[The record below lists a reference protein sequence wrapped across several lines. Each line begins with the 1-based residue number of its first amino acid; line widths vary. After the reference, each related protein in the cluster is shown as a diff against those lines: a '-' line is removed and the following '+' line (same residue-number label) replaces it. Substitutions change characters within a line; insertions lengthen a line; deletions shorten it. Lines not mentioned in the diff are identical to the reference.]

1 MDLQFPVYIPSKS
14 RAEIATT
21 PRFLDSIGVPY
32 RLVIEEQ
39 QFAEYNKFF
48 PAEKLIIL
56 DPIYKKT
63 FDPLMELQ
71 EGQSTGSGPARNFL
85 THGRYP

>member
-1 MDLQFPVYIPSKS
+1 MDLQFPIYIPSKS

-63 FDPLMELQ
+63 LISLDYGRQ
-71 EGQSTGSGPARNFL
+71 HSTICQTA
-85 THGRYP
+85 